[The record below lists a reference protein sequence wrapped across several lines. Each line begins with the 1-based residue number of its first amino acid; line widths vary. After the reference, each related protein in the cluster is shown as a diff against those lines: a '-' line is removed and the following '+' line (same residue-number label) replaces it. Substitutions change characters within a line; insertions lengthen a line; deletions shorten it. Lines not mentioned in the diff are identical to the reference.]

1 MILKI
6 LIRVIGYVRVAAFKL
21 LPVVLSLALT
31 LSIPTTNS
39 WAASGRNLLQ
49 SSSTME
55 SPSSYYDLQNTLQL
69 GPQRTRSV
77 ISIRT
82 QESQPYSS
90 NTNECNSIK
99 RRSSRG
105 DKREQETVKRISLF
119 VILATIAASSFRAS
133 LRKTKIVRTTT
144 PFGRIR
150 NVSPLGNGVSVIRVC
165 MALGLNE
172 GNGDD
177 DGLLQKL
184 HLEEKELY
192 SKIAML
198 DQLQGSNSYE
208 FRQKALGDYISNG
221 EKLFFAN

>member
-1 MILKI
+1 
-6 LIRVIGYVRVAAFKL
+6 
-21 LPVVLSLALT
+21 
-31 LSIPTTNS
+31 
-39 WAASGRNLLQ
+39 
-49 SSSTME
+49 
-55 SPSSYYDLQNTLQL
+55 
-69 GPQRTRSV
+69 
-77 ISIRT
+77 
-82 QESQPYSS
+82 
-90 NTNECNSIK
+90 
-99 RRSSRG
+99 
-105 DKREQETVKRISLF
+105 
-119 VILATIAASSFRAS
+119 
-133 LRKTKIVRTTT
+133 
-144 PFGRIR
+144 
-150 NVSPLGNGVSVIRVC
+150 